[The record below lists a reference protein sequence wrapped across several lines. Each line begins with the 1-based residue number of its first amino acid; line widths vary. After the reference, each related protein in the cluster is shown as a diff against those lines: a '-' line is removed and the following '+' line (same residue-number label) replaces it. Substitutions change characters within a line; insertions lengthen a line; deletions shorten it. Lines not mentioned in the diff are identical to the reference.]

1 MKRLELTD
9 DLATGIKEIDKQH
22 RELLAMGNAVLFPET
37 GTSSDRDILGAL
49 DFLVKYVNSHFD
61 AEELLMESYGFDR
74 LESHRKQH
82 QRLRGEVEGLAD
94 RAQQQSSIKGLASEL
109 HYLLHDWFI
118 YHINDWDKAMAAYIS
133 KNIQALM
140 NDDHGA

>member
-1 MKRLELTD
+1 MKRLELPE

-22 RELLAMGNAVLFPET
+22 HELLARGNAVLFPET
-37 GTSSDRDILGAL
+37 GTSSDRDILEAL
-49 DFLVKYVNSHFD
+49 DFLVKYVNTHFD

-74 LESHRKQH
+74 LENHRKQH
-82 QRLRGEVEGLAD
+82 QRLRREVEGLAD
-94 RAQQQSSIKGLASEL
+94 RAQQQSSVRGLASEL
-109 HYLLHDWFI
+109 YYLLHDWFI

-133 KNIQALM
+133 KNIQALV